1 MTPEGKGLVSPSDIA
16 DLAEVSRGAVSNWRK
31 RQPDFP
37 EQVAGTPSKPLFSR
51 AAVEEWLTG
60 RGYKV
65 KRDRGD
71 VRVWAALNELR
82 GTMEMEEMQS
92 LVLGLAS
99 ARKLSD
105 AAEWNLPPWIHIQ
118 QHAPTRGFRAVS
130 DLVKQLAFDD
140 PRWERF
146 VSLPAGLQDLD
157 AAGAVRLMAAFDD
170 IDADDLGD
178 VCDYVLQ
185 RSAVAQIRSGAEH
198 GFIQSRVSR
207 LLGKLAAM
215 APVEVIYDPACGV
228 GSAMTAC
235 LDAGATPRHLVGHDI
250 NARALRIA
258 AQRAFLR
265 GLEFELTRTDTLRED
280 VDPDLRADVIVA
292 EPPFGL
298 RWDAAG
304 SLTDP
309 RYIYGTPPASSAD
322 LAWIQH
328 CVAHLAEGGRAFVV
342 TSMGTLFRGGAERA
356 IRTELVRRGCVE
368 AVFALP
374 GKMLPH
380 VSIPLAVWVL
390 CRPGEATNDGAI
402 YFVHG
407 VDAANP
413 EDHVAEWL
421 LGEAESM
428 PPTASVS
435 FTDVLAAD
443 ANLVPQH
450 WLPGDE
456 RDPGEIARAH
466 RDSRHAV
473 RVDVEGLRAAVSGIA
488 HAAALPQARVS
499 AIADLLR
506 QGVLDIRQGKHRPE
520 RGEDGNRQTGVVVT
534 AADLRAGPLDAEQEV
549 LLDVLGDR
557 EATSPGDVLV
567 TTVHSIFARV
577 DDLGGRLPAQG
588 LYRVRVVDPSQLAPE
603 YLALMLMGPWNE
615 RFLVGSTV
623 RRAPLRELEVPMV
636 PRHTQNEIL
645 AVVADVQAVA
655 DQAEALAV
663 HARAVAATL
672 LEAVRHNANLEPT
685 DGDGH
690 APRSEDTS
698 GGQG

>member
-1 MTPEGKGLVSPSDIA
+1 MTPDDKGLVSPSDIA
-16 DLAEVSRGAVSNWRK
+16 DLANVSRGAVSNWRK

-51 AAVEEWLTG
+51 SAVEEWLTS

-65 KRDRGD
+65 RRDRGD

-92 LVLGLAS
+92 LVLALAS

-105 AAEWNLPPWIHIQ
+105 ASESVLPPWIQIRHA
-118 QHAPTRGFRAVS
+118 APTRGFRAVS
-130 DLVKQLAFDD
+130 DLVQQLAADD

-146 VSLPAGLQDLD
+146 ASLPAGLEDLD
-157 AAGAVRLMAAFDD
+157 VAGAVRLLAAFDD
-170 IDADDLGD
+170 IDPADLGG

-198 GFIQSRVSR
+198 GFVQSRVSR
-207 LLGKLAAM
+207 LLGNLAAM

-292 EPPFGL
+292 EPPFNL
-298 RWDAAG
+298 RWDAAA

-309 RYIYGTPPASSAD
+309 RYSYGTPPASSAD

-342 TSMGTLFRGGAERA
+342 TPTGTLFRGGAEKA

-368 AVFALP
+368 AIFALP

-380 VSIPLAVWVL
+380 VSIPLALWVL
-390 CRPGEATNDGAI
+390 CRPGEVTNANEI
-402 YFVHG
+402 SFVHG

-413 EDHVAEWL
+413 EDHVVEWL
-421 LGEAESM
+421 LESAEHM
-428 PPTASVS
+428 PPMANVSV
-435 FTDVLAAD
+435 TDVLAAD
-443 ANLVPQH
+443 ANLLPQH
-450 WLPGDE
+450 WLPRDE
-456 RDPGEIARAH
+456 QDPDEIARAH
-466 RDSRHAV
+466 RDSRHAI
-473 RVDVEGLRAAVSGIA
+473 RVDVEALRAAVSGIA
-488 HAAALPQARVS
+488 VAAALPQARVS

-520 RGEDGNRQTGVVVT
+520 RDEDATRRTGVVVT
-534 AADLRAGPLDAEQEV
+534 AADLRAGPLDADQGV
-549 LLDVLGDR
+549 MLDALPSR

-567 TTVHSIFARV
+567 TTVHSVFARV
-577 DDLGGRLPAQG
+577 DHKGGHFPAQG
-588 LYRVRVVDPSQLAPE
+588 LYRVRVADPSQLAPE

-623 RRAPLRELEVPMV
+623 RRAPLRELQVPMV
-636 PRHTQNEIL
+636 PRHTQDEIL
-645 AVVADVQAVA
+645 AIVADVQAVA
-655 DQAEALAV
+655 DQAEALAE

-672 LEAVRHNANLEPT
+672 LEAVRHNANLAAT
-685 DGDGH
+685 DEDLH
-690 APRSEDTS
+690 APGHEDS
-698 GGQG
+698 SDGQG

>member
-1 MTPEGKGLVSPSDIA
+1 MTSEGKGLVSPSDIA
-16 DLAEVSRGAVSNWRK
+16 ELADVSRGAVSNWRK

-51 AAVEEWLTG
+51 AAVEEWLAG

-65 KRDRGD
+65 RRDRGD

-92 LVLGLAS
+92 LVLALAS

-105 AAEWNLPPWIHIQ
+105 ASELTLPPWIQIQ
-118 QHAPTRGFRAVS
+118 QAAPTRGFRAVS
-130 DLVKQLAFDD
+130 DVVEQLAIED

-146 VSLPAGLQDLD
+146 ASLPPGLQDLD
-157 AAGAVRLMAAFDD
+157 AAGAIRLVTAFDD
-170 IDADDLGD
+170 IDPADLGD

-185 RSAVAQIRSGAEH
+185 RTAIAQIRSGAEH
-198 GFIQSRVSR
+198 GLVQSRVSR

-250 NARALRIA
+250 NGQALRIA

-292 EPPFGL
+292 EPPFSL

-309 RYIYGTPPASSAD
+309 RYSYGTPPASSAD

-328 CVAHLAEGGRAFVV
+328 CVAHLAEGGRAYVV
-342 TSMGTLFRGGAERA
+342 TPMATLFRSGAERA

-390 CRPGEATNDGAI
+390 CRPGEATNGDEI

-407 VDAANP
+407 VDAPNP

-421 LGEAESM
+421 LENAEDM

-435 FTDVLAAD
+435 RTDVLAAD

-450 WLPGDE
+450 WLPRNE
-456 RDPGEIARAH
+456 RDPDEIARAH
-466 RDSRHAV
+466 RDSRQAV
-473 RVDVEGLRAAVSGIA
+473 QVDVEGLRAAARGIA
-488 HAAALPQARVS
+488 HAPALPQARVS
-499 AIADLLR
+499 AVADLLR
-506 QGVLDIRQGKHRPE
+506 QGVLDIRQGRHRPE
-520 RGEDGNRQTGVVVT
+520 RDEDGNRRTGVVVT
-534 AADLRAGPLDAEQEV
+534 AADLRAGPINAGQEVMLDA
-549 LLDVLGDR
+549 LPDR
-557 EATSPGDVLV
+557 EATSPGDILV
-567 TTVHSIFARV
+567 TTVHSVVARV
-577 DDLGGRLPAQG
+577 DDLGGHLLAQG

-615 RFLVGSTV
+615 RFLVGSSV
-623 RRAPLRELEVPMV
+623 RRAPLRDLEVPMV
-636 PRHTQNEIL
+636 SRHAQDEIL
-645 AVVADVQAVA
+645 AVVSNVQDVVH
-655 DQAEALAV
+655 QAEALAA

-672 LEAVRHNANLEPT
+672 LEAVRHNANLDLQKESP
-685 DGDGH
+685 
-690 APRSEDTS
+690 
-698 GGQG
+698 